1 MKRREFVLSGLLASA
16 SSTVYA
22 WPSFFSSEETAD
34 IAIVGAGGA
43 GLAAALRASELIKG
57 KIIVLEKNK
66 HVGGSTLISGGYLG
80 VVDPARQL
88 PYGIYDSEE
97 QHFQDISSNA
107 DNTGDPELIRHL
119 VSKSK
124 EMLEWLENAG
134 MRFRPELIEIY
145 GSHFPRCHVPEEP
158 NGYGYISTLVNK
170 SIQNNVEVRTG
181 SPVMSL
187 NTDKSG
193 AVVGLT
199 YLKDGKLQKI
209 NTNKGV
215 ILASG
220 GFGANPAMV
229 AKFNSRLAGLTCNC
243 APGATGEMLLQ
254 AEKCGAVLKDMDYIQ
269 CLPGVPSN
277 GKIRVRFHNDISRFI
292 LVNSDG
298 RRFVKEDSR
307 RDVLRDAVLAQPG
320 RSCFVIVD
328 SEGFESYDLLMRRD
342 AVRGIET
349 GDAFKGSTLKELAG
363 KLGVPSEN
371 LINSVEEYNR
381 LCSNTLLANQHHP
394 IVKAPFWAAKSSMS
408 IHYTMGGISINS
420 FAECLNGRRKAI
432 AGLLAA
438 GECTGG
444 VHGKNRIGAN
454 GICDALTFGMT
465 AAETLI
471 SK

>member
-1 MKRREFVLSGLLASA
+1 
-16 SSTVYA
+16 
-22 WPSFFSSEETAD
+22 
-34 IAIVGAGGA
+34 
-43 GLAAALRASELIKG
+43 
-57 KIIVLEKNK
+57 
-66 HVGGSTLISGGYLG
+66 
-80 VVDPARQL
+80 
-88 PYGIYDSEE
+88 
-97 QHFQDISSNA
+97 
-107 DNTGDPELIRHL
+107 
-119 VSKSK
+119 
-124 EMLEWLENAG
+124 
-134 MRFRPELIEIY
+134 
-145 GSHFPRCHVPEEP
+145 
-158 NGYGYISTLVNK
+158 
-170 SIQNNVEVRTG
+170 
-181 SPVMSL
+181 MSL

-229 AKFNSRLAGLTCNC
+229 AKFDSRLAGLTCNC

-381 LCSNTLLANQHHP
+381 LCSNTLLASQHHP

-420 FAECLNGRRKAI
+420 FAECLNGGRKAI

>member
-1 MKRREFVLSGLLASA
+1 
-16 SSTVYA
+16 
-22 WPSFFSSEETAD
+22 
-34 IAIVGAGGA
+34 
-43 GLAAALRASELIKG
+43 
-57 KIIVLEKNK
+57 
-66 HVGGSTLISGGYLG
+66 
-80 VVDPARQL
+80 
-88 PYGIYDSEE
+88 
-97 QHFQDISSNA
+97 
-107 DNTGDPELIRHL
+107 
-119 VSKSK
+119 
-124 EMLEWLENAG
+124 MLEWLENAG

-229 AKFNSRLAGLTCNC
+229 AKFNSRLVGLTCNC

-363 KLGVPSEN
+363 KLRVPSEN

-465 AAETLI
+465 AAETLA